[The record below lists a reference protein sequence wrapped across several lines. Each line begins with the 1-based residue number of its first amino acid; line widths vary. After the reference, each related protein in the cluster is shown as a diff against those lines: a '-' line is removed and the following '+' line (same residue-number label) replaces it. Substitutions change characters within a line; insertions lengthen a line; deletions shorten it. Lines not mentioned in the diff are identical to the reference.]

1 METCKVKSSG
11 NRAFLFSTLLSTFD
25 KTNTTMGA
33 IDELRWHAEIA
44 TYRAVTG
51 VSANFPNGDGVPT
64 IATFPAKGTIPIAKV
79 LTGTI
84 SSTNENVRGTGT
96 KFTTELFVDDYL
108 YDADA
113 AVRRIVKII
122 DDELLVLESAFPV
135 DVVGITVRRCTPQTF
150 KKIQVW
156 SSHASNAAE
165 FQEAPLGAGQ
175 WFVTGGA
182 PFAYDALTGQISF
195 VCSK

>member
-1 METCKVKSSG
+1 
-11 NRAFLFSTLLSTFD
+11 
-25 KTNTTMGA
+25 MGA

-51 VSANFPNGDGVPT
+51 ISANFPNGDGVPT

-84 SSTNENVRGTGT
+84 SSTGANVRGTGT
-96 KFTTELFVDDYL
+96 RFTTELFIDDYL

-113 AVRRIVKII
+113 AVRRITKII
-122 DDELLVLESAFPV
+122 DDELLVLESAFPA
-135 DVVGITVRRCTPQTF
+135 DVSGITVRRCTPQTF

-156 SSHASNAAE
+156 SSGAAVAE

-175 WFVTGGA
+175 HFETGGA
-182 PFAYDALTGQISF
+182 PLAYDALTGAISF

>member
-1 METCKVKSSG
+1 LIKPK
-11 NRAFLFSTLLSTFD
+11 N
-25 KTNTTMGA
+25 TMGA

-51 VSANFPNGDGVPT
+51 ATSNFPNSDGVPVV
-64 IATFPAKGTIPIAKV
+64 ATFPVKGTIPIAKV

-84 SSTNENVRGTGT
+84 SSTGDDVRGTGT
-96 KFTTELFVDDYL
+96 LFTKEIFPDDYI

-113 AVRRIVKII
+113 AVRRVKKVIA
-122 DDELLVLESAFPV
+122 DDLLILEAAFPV
-135 DVVGITVRRCTPQTF
+135 DVVGITLRRCDPQTF
-150 KKIQVW
+150 KKVQVW

-175 WFVTGGA
+175 HFVTGGA
-182 PFAYDALTGQISF
+182 PFAYDALTGAISF